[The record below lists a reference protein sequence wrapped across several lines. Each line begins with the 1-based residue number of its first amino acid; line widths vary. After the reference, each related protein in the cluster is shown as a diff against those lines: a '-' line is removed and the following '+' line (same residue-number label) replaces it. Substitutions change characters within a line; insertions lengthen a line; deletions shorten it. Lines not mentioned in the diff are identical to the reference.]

1 MARIAKF
8 FKADHEDQSK
18 LIVAKRVVQQL
29 EEEITKLKEAEIVPY
44 LRDVRK
50 LLEEKSPS
58 GVKDEGKTGK
68 TVLSDSKPPTNYTER
83 RFCS

>member
-1 MARIAKF
+1 M
-8 FKADHEDQSK
+8 
-18 LIVAKRVVQQL
+18 
-29 EEEITKLKEAEIVPY
+29 PY

-68 TVLSDSKPPTNYTER
+68 TVLSDSKPRTNYTER
-83 RFCS
+83 RFCL